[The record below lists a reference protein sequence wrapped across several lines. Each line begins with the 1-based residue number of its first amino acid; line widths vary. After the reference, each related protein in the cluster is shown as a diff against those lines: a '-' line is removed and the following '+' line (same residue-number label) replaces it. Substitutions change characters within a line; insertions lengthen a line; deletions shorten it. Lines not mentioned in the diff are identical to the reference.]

1 MTRSNLGIE
10 RSRDDLMETVNITT
24 LNITSLEPLYQC
36 LIQSKST
43 TPVSDAP
50 SVFELVLLTFWRW
63 FPGMAARQVRSHL
76 HLAQKTVLGAS
87 AAKLL
92 VPQTS

>member
-43 TPVSDAP
+43 TPASDAP
-50 SVFELVLLTFWRW
+50 NASERALLTF
-63 FPGMAARQVRSHL
+63 
-76 HLAQKTVLGAS
+76 
-87 AAKLL
+87 
-92 VPQTS
+92 